1 MKLLYTL
8 LFVVL
13 FVSCGAFCIWG
24 AASDNDFFMN
34 SRKARRWVAIVGR
47 NGARIFYIILG
58 VFIIV
63 LGLAVG
69 IKGF

>member
-8 LFVVL
+8 LFVA
-13 FVSCGAFCIWG
+13 CGAFCIWG

-34 SRKARRWVAIVGR
+34 SRKARFWVAIAGR

-58 VFIIV
+58 VVIIV